1 MELTIRTKGML
12 FSVTALFFL
21 LTCLSFKTDPP
32 IYKKGW
38 IDLNKNG
45 KKDIYEDSTQPI
57 EARINDLLSQMT
69 LEEKTCQLATLYG
82 YKRILK
88 DSMPTPNWKNEI
100 WKDGIANIDEHL
112 NGFVNWDVISNSPL
126 VTDTRKHVWAMNQTQ
141 RFFIEQTRLG
151 IPADFTNEGIR
162 GVEAYQSTGFPTQL
176 NMGMTWD
183 KDLVHQEGF
192 ITGQEGRAL
201 GYTNVYAPI
210 LDVARDQRWGRL
222 EEVYGEDPYL
232 VARLGVEMAKGMQQN
247 NQIAATA
254 KHFAVYSANKGAREG
269 LARTDPQVAPRE
281 VENILLYPFK
291 KVIQEANIMGVMSS
305 YNDYDGIPISGSDYW
320 LIQRLRVDFGFK
332 GYVVSDSD
340 ALEYLYNKHHV
351 AANLKD
357 AVLQAFMAGM
367 NVRTTFRSP
376 DSIIIYAR
384 QLVKEGKLPIDTVNS
399 RVRDVLRVKF
409 KVGLFD
415 HPYVEDIENSVKI
428 VNSPAHRAV
437 SLQASKE
444 SIVLLKNRNNILPL
458 SKLQTVAV
466 IGPNATDDK
475 YAHTHYGPLGSKSI
489 NVLQG
494 IQTKIGAQK
503 VLYSLG
509 CTLVDKHW
517 PESEILPQDPDKA
530 EQAMIDSAAATAQR
544 ADMAVVVLGGN
555 TQTAG
560 ENKSRT
566 NLDLPGYQLRL
577 VKAIKATGKPVVVVL
592 IGSQPMTIN
601 WIDKNVDGII
611 YAGYPGMQGGTAV
624 ADILFG
630 DYNPGGK
637 LTLTFPKSV
646 GQLPFNFPTKP
657 NSETDE
663 GELAKIKGL
672 LYPFGF
678 GLSYTTFAYSDLKI
692 SPAVQDID
700 HNVIVTFKVTNTGK
714 MAGDEVVQLYFRD
727 VLSTVTTYEKNLRGF
742 DRVSLKPG
750 ETKEVSFT
758 LVPDDL
764 KLYNRKMQHVVEPGE
779 FKVMV
784 GSSSDNI
791 KLNGKFEM
799 TKSGSVIGNNVVK

>member
-1 MELTIRTKGML
+1 
-12 FSVTALFFL
+12 LFFL
-21 LTCLSFKTDPP
+21 LASLSFKSDPT

-45 KKDIYEDSTQPI
+45 KKDIYEDNTLPI
-57 EARINDLLSQMT
+57 DARVKDLLSQMT
-69 LEEKTCQLATLYG
+69 LEEKSCQLATLYG

-88 DSMPTPNWKNEI
+88 DSIPTLEWKNEI

-112 NGFVNWDVISNSPL
+112 NGFVNWGVISSSPL
-126 VTDTRKHVWAMNQTQ
+126 VTDVKKHVWAMNETQ

-162 GVEAYQSTGFPTQL
+162 GVEAYQATAFPTQL

-183 KDLVHQEGF
+183 RALVHQMGI
-192 ITGQEGRAL
+192 ITGEEARAL

-291 KVIQEANIMGVMSS
+291 KVIQEAGLMGVMSS
-305 YNDYDGIPISGSDYW
+305 YNDYDGVPISGSDYW
-320 LIQRLRVDFGFK
+320 LIQRLRTEFGFA

-340 ALEYLYNKHHV
+340 ALEYLYSKHHV

-357 AVLQAFMAGM
+357 AVYQAFMAGM
-367 NVRTTFRSP
+367 NVRTTFAKP
-376 DSIIIYAR
+376 DSIIICVR
-384 QLVKEGKLPIDTVNS
+384 QLVREGKLPIDTVNN

-409 KVGLFD
+409 KLGLFD
-415 HPYVEDIENSVKI
+415 HPYVKDAQASAKL
-428 VNSPAHRAV
+428 VNSAAHQAIA
-437 SLQASKE
+437 LQASRE
-444 SIVLLKNRNNILPL
+444 SIVLLKNKANILPL

-466 IGPNATDDK
+466 IGPNAVNDD
-475 YAHTHYGPLGSKSI
+475 YAHAHYGPLASTSI

-494 IQTKIGAQK
+494 IREKLGAK
-503 VLYSLG
+503 NILYALG
-509 CTLVDKHW
+509 CSLVDKTW
-517 PESEILPQDPDKA
+517 PESEIMPQDPDKK
-530 EQAMIDSAAATAQR
+530 EQALIDSAAETASH
-544 ADMAVVVLGGN
+544 ADVAVVVLGGN

-566 NLDLPGYQLRL
+566 SLDLPGYQLRL
-577 VKAIKATGKPVVVVL
+577 IKAIKATGKPVVVVL

-601 WIDKNVDGII
+601 WIDQNIDGII
-611 YAGYPGMQGGTAV
+611 YAGYPGAQGGTAL
-624 ADILFG
+624 ADVLFG

-657 NSETDE
+657 NSETDK

-678 GLSYTTFAYSDLKI
+678 GLSYTNFAYNDLKI

-700 HNVIVTFKVTNTGK
+700 HKVTVIFNVTNTGRI
-714 MAGDEVVQLYFRD
+714 AGDEV
-727 VLSTVTTYEKNLRGF
+727 
-742 DRVSLKPG
+742 
-750 ETKEVSFT
+750 
-758 LVPDDL
+758 VPDDL
-764 KLYNRKMQHVVEPGE
+764 KLYNRQMKHVVEPGE

-784 GSSSDNI
+784 GSSSNDI
-791 KLNGKFEM
+791 KLIGKFQM
-799 TKSGSVIGNNVVK
+799 TKNDSVTGNNVVK

>member
-1 MELTIRTKGML
+1 MELPIRTKGML
-12 FSVTALFFL
+12 LSITTLFFL
-21 LTCLSFKTDPP
+21 LIFLSFKTDPS
-32 IYKKGW
+32 IYKNGW

-45 KKDIYEDSTQPI
+45 KKDIYEDPTQPI
-57 EARINDLLSQMT
+57 EARVNDLLSQMT

-88 DSMPTPNWKNEI
+88 DSLPTPGWKNEI

-112 NGFVNWDVISNSPL
+112 NGFVSWGVISKSPL
-126 VTDTRKHVWAMNQTQ
+126 VTDIRKHVWAMNETQ

-162 GVEAYQSTGFPTQL
+162 GVEAYQSTGFPTEL

-183 KDLVHQEGF
+183 KALVHQEGF

-232 VARLGVEMAKGMQQN
+232 VARMGVEMAKGMQTD

-291 KVIQEANIMGVMSS
+291 KVIQEAGILGVMSS

-351 AANLKD
+351 ASSLKD

-384 QLVKEGKLPIDTVNS
+384 QLVKEGKLPIDTLNS

-409 KVGLFD
+409 KIGLFD
-415 HPYVEDIENSVKI
+415 HPYVENVENSVKV
-428 VNSPAHRAV
+428 VNSAAHQAV
-437 SLQASKE
+437 ALQASKE
-444 SIVLLKNRNNILPL
+444 SIVLLKNKENILPL
-458 SKLQTVAV
+458 AKSQTIAV
-466 IGPNATDDK
+466 IGPNAMNDS
-475 YAHTHYGPLGSKSI
+475 YAHTHYGPLGSKSVS
-489 NVLQG
+489 VLEG
-494 IQTKIGAQK
+494 IQTKIGAKK

-530 EQAMIDSAAATAQR
+530 EQAMIDSAAATAKR
-544 ADMAVVVLGGN
+544 ADMAIVVLGGN

-566 NLDLPGYQLRL
+566 SLDLPGYQLNL
-577 VKAIKATGKPVVVVL
+577 IKAIKATGTPVVVVL
-592 IGSQPMTIN
+592 IGAQPMTIN
-601 WIDKNVDGII
+601 WIDKNIKGII

-624 ADILFG
+624 ADVLFG

-700 HNVIVTFKVTNTGK
+700 HNVTVTFNVTNTGK
-714 MAGDEVVQLYFRD
+714 IAGDEVVQLYFRD
-727 VLSTVTTYEKNLRGF
+727 LLSSVTTYEKNLRGF
-742 DRVSLKPG
+742 DRISLKPG
-750 ETKEVSFT
+750 ETKKVSFT
-758 LVPDDL
+758 IVPDDL
-764 KLYNRKMQHVVEPGE
+764 KLYNRQMKHVVEPGE

-784 GSSSDNI
+784 GSSSDDI
-791 KLNGKFEM
+791 KLNGEFEM
-799 TKSGSVIGNNVVK
+799 TATGSVVSSNVIK

>member
-1 MELTIRTKGML
+1 MKLTIRIKY
-12 FSVTALFFL
+12 ALPCVIAFFYL
-21 LTCLSFKTDPP
+21 LTCLSFKADPP

-57 EARINDLLSQMT
+57 EARLNDLIGQMT

-88 DSMPTPNWKNEI
+88 DSVPTPEWKNEI

-112 NGFVNWDVISNSPL
+112 NGFITWGKTSDLPL
-126 VTDTRKHVWAMNQTQ
+126 VTDVKKHVWAMNQTQ

-151 IPADFTNEGIR
+151 IPVDFTNEGIR
-162 GVEAYQSTGFPTQL
+162 GVEAYQATAFPTQL

-183 KDLVHQEGF
+183 KPLVNQMGN
-192 ITGQEGRAL
+192 ITGMEARAL

-254 KHFAVYSANKGAREG
+254 KHFAVYSANKGGREG

-291 KVIQEANIMGVMSS
+291 KVIKEAGLMGVMSS
-305 YNDYDGIPISGSDYW
+305 YNDYDGIPISGSSYW
-320 LIQRLRVDFGFK
+320 LIQRLRQEFGFK

-351 AANLKD
+351 AADLKD
-357 AVLQAFMAGM
+357 AVYQAFMAGM
-367 NVRTTFRSP
+367 NVRTTFRTP

-384 QLVKEGKLPIDTVNS
+384 QLVKEGKLPIDTINS

-409 KVGLFD
+409 KLGLFD
-415 HPYVEDIENSVKI
+415 HPYVQDAEASAKL
-428 VNSPAHRAV
+428 VNCAANQAV
-437 SLQASKE
+437 ALQASKE
-444 SIVLLKNRNNILPL
+444 SIVLLKNKGAILPL
-458 SKLQTVAV
+458 SKQQTLAV
-466 IGPNATDDK
+466 IGPNALNDD
-475 YAHTHYGPLGSKSI
+475 YAHTHYGPLASKSI
-489 NVLQG
+489 NILEG
-494 IQTKIGAQK
+494 IQAKVGAGK
-503 VLYSLG
+503 VLYALG
-509 CTLVDKHW
+509 CNLVDKHW
-517 PESEILPQDPDKA
+517 PESEILPQDPDQA
-530 EQAMIDSAAATAQR
+530 EQAKIDSAVTIAR
-544 ADMAVVVLGGN
+544 HADVAVVVLGGN

-566 NLDLPGYQLRL
+566 SLDLPGYQLRL
-577 VKAIKATGKPVVVVL
+577 VKAVKATGKPVVVVL

-601 WIDKNVDGII
+601 WIDQHIDGII
-611 YAGYPGMQGGTAV
+611 YAGYPGTQGGTAV
-624 ADILFG
+624 ADVLFG

-692 SPAVQDID
+692 SPAIQSDQG
-700 HNVIVTFKVTNTGK
+700 NVTVSCKVTNTGK
-714 MAGDEVVQLYFRD
+714 VAGDEVVQLYLRD
-727 VLSTVTTYEKNLRGF
+727 VLSTVTTYEKVLRGF
-742 DRVSLKPG
+742 DRLSLKPG
-750 ETKEVSFT
+750 ETKEVMFT
-758 LVPDDL
+758 IVPDDL
-764 KLYNRKMQHVVEPGE
+764 KLYNRQMKYVVEPGE

-784 GSSSDNI
+784 GASSDNI
-791 KLNGKFEM
+791 KLTGTFEI
-799 TKSGSVIGNNVVK
+799 K

>member
-1 MELTIRTKGML
+1 M
-12 FSVTALFFL
+12 
-21 LTCLSFKTDPP
+21 TCLSFKTDPP
-32 IYKKGW
+32 IYKNGW

-57 EARINDLLSQMT
+57 EARIKDLISQMT

-88 DSMPTPNWKNEI
+88 DSLPTPEWKNEI

-112 NGFVNWDVISNSPL
+112 NGFINWGKTSDLPL
-126 VTDTRKHVWAMNQTQ
+126 VTDVKKHVWAMNQTQ

-151 IPADFTNEGIR
+151 IPADFTDEGIR
-162 GVEAYQSTGFPTQL
+162 GVESFIATGFPTQL
-176 NMGMTWD
+176 NMGMTWN
-183 KDLVHQEGF
+183 KALV
-192 ITGQEGRAL
+192 GQEGLITGMEARAL

-232 VARLGVEMAKGMQQN
+232 VARLGVEMAKGMQHD

-291 KVIQEANIMGVMSS
+291 KVIKEANIMGVMSS
-305 YNDYDGIPISGSDYW
+305 YNDYDGIPISGSRYW
-320 LIQRLRVDFGFK
+320 LIQRLREEFGFT

-351 AANLKD
+351 AADLKD
-357 AVLQAFMAGM
+357 AVYQAFMAGM
-367 NVRTTFRSP
+367 NVRTTFRTP

-384 QLVKEGKLPIDTVNS
+384 QLVREGKLPIDTVNS

-409 KVGLFD
+409 KLGLFD
-415 HPYVEDIENSVKI
+415 HPYVKDADASVKL
-428 VNSPAHRAV
+428 VNSAAHQAV
-437 SLQASKE
+437 SLQASRE
-444 SIVLLKNRNNILPL
+444 SIVLLKNKGGILPL
-458 SKLQTVAV
+458 SKIQTVAV
-466 IGPNATDDK
+466 IGPNAKDDD
-475 YAHTHYGPLGSKSI
+475 YAHTHYGPLGVKSI

-494 IQTKIGAQK
+494 IQAKLGDAK
-503 VLYSLG
+503 VLYALG
-509 CTLVDKHW
+509 CNLVDKHW
-517 PESEILPQDPDKA
+517 PESEILPEDPGKA
-530 EQAMIDSAAATAQR
+530 ELATIDSAVNVARQ
-544 ADMAVVVLGGN
+544 ADVAIVVLGGN
-555 TQTAG
+555 TKTAG

-566 NLDLPGYQLRL
+566 SLDLPGYQLNL
-577 VKAIKATGKPVVVVL
+577 IKAIKATGKPVVVVL

-601 WIDKNVDGII
+601 WIDQNVDGII
-611 YAGYPGMQGGTAV
+611 YAGYPGVQGGTAV
-624 ADILFG
+624 ADVLFG

-646 GQLPFNFPTKP
+646 GQLPFNFPAKP
-657 NSETDE
+657 NSQTDE

-692 SPAVQDID
+692 SPTVQNATD
-700 HNVIVTFKVTNTGK
+700 NVTVTFNVKNTGK
-714 MAGDEVVQLYFRD
+714 VAGDEVVQLYIRD
-727 VLSTVTTYEKNLRGF
+727 VLSTVTTYEKVLRGF
-742 DRVSLKPG
+742 DRVSLQPG
-750 ETKEVSFT
+750 ETKAVSFT
-758 LVPDDL
+758 IVPDDL
-764 KLYNRKMQHVVEPGE
+764 KLYNRQMKFVVEPGE

-784 GSSSDNI
+784 GASSQNI
-791 KLNGKFEM
+791 KLNGKFLI
-799 TKSGSVIGNNVVK
+799 K